1 MRALLSLVF
10 IPALALAQGVTV
22 KSGTTSDLV
31 EVNPN
36 KQMRVT
42 TARDGGTLSE
52 FRLVGDNGTYGYITQ
67 SNRLAVSPVSPM
79 WDDTFNATAQNTAK
93 YRAPA
98 TTQTVTYT
106 GGYVTL
112 NGSSIVTANTNS
124 AYQTYRTFA
133 LYSKSELRVNFSA
146 MLTQVPQVNN
156 VIEFGLFTAT
166 LPGATAPTDGC
177 FFRYN
182 AAAELRG
189 VCTYNTTETQTA
201 AITAPSVSVNHDFL
215 IAIQTNTVKFWID
228 DVNVATITLL
238 TDVPSRGQ
246 PMAQAAVPVTI
257 RTYVG
262 ATPPSLATQ
271 FRVSDIFVNQIGGF
285 PNRSWETAK
294 PGYGHMLSQ
303 GQNGGTMG
311 STALY
316 TNSLAP
322 GAGVAPTNTTAA
334 LGSGLGGQFAIQPT
348 LAANTDGVIASFQN
362 PVGSVTQTPRNLVIS
377 GVKIDGIVTTAL
389 TGGPVYYL
397 WSLAYGHTAVS
408 LATAEAAT
416 TKAARR
422 IPLGIQTYVVTAPV
436 GTLGQTVTLT
446 LQNPIVVAPGEFVQL
461 VAKNVGTVTSA
472 GVITTVSSFDGYW
485 E

>member
-1 MRALLSLVF
+1 MLTLSLV
-10 IPALALAQGVTV
+10 ALLLSDVGITNSATGAGVN
-22 KSGTTSDLV
+22 SNGQLS
-31 EVNPN
+31 
-36 KQMRVT
+36 VT

-52 FRLVGDNGTYGYITQ
+52 FRIVGDNGTFGYITQ
-67 SNRLAVSPVSPM
+67 GNRLAVTPVSPM
-79 WDDTFNATAQNTAK
+79 WDDTFNSTAQNTAK

-112 NGSSIVTANTNS
+112 NGSAIVTANTNS

-146 MLTQVPQVNN
+146 LLTQVPQVNN

-166 LPGATAPTDGC
+166 LPGAAAPADGC

-189 VCTYNTTETQTA
+189 VCSYNTTETQTA
-201 AITAPSVSVNHDFL
+201 AITAPSASVNHDYV
-215 IAIQTNTVKFWID
+215 IAVQTNTVKFVID
-228 DVNVATITLL
+228 DAVVGTLTLL
-238 TDVPSRGQ
+238 TDAPSEGQ
-246 PMAQAAVPVTI
+246 PMAQGAVPVTM
-257 RTYVG
+257 RTYIG
-262 ATPPSLATQ
+262 ATPPALATQ
-271 FRVSDIFVNQIGGF
+271 FRVSDIFVTQLGGF
-285 PNRSWETAK
+285 PNRPWNVAK
-294 PGYGHMLSQ
+294 AGYGHMSSQ

-316 TNSLAP
+316 TNNLAP

-348 LAANTDGVIASFQN
+348 LTASTDGIISSFQN
-362 PVGSVTQTPRNLVIS
+362 PVGSVTQTPRNLVIT
-377 GVKIDGIVTTAL
+377 GVKIDGIVTTAF

-422 IPLGIQTYVVTAPV
+422 VPLGIQTYVVTAPV
-436 GTLGQTVTLT
+436 GTLGQTVQVTF
-446 LQNPIVVAPGEFVQL
+446 QSPIVVAPGEFVQL

-472 GVITTVSSFDGYW
+472 GVITTISSFDGYW